1 MVPEGITRETWPLEL
16 SISSGTLL
24 RLMIEASSG
33 SITLVLVETSVLK
46 VQYLPVFDVKS
57 GVKYEILI

>member
-1 MVPEGITRETWPLEL
+1 
-16 SISSGTLL
+16 
-24 RLMIEASSG
+24 MIEASSG
-33 SITLVLVETSVLK
+33 SLTVVFVETSAFS